1 MSDCHGNLTFFFN
14 PPVQSIKP
22 ILWASDFYLLL
33 VIEYQ
38 FINRHIFLERIVFS
52 GFLFCFGIKCDNSPL
67 HPEKY
72 S

>member
-1 MSDCHGNLTFFFN
+1 MSDCHGNLTFFFI

-22 ILWASDFYLLL
+22 ILWTSGFYLIL

-38 FINRHIFLERIVFS
+38 SINGLLFSKWIVFF
-52 GFLFCFGIKCDNSPL
+52 GILLCFGIKCDNSPL